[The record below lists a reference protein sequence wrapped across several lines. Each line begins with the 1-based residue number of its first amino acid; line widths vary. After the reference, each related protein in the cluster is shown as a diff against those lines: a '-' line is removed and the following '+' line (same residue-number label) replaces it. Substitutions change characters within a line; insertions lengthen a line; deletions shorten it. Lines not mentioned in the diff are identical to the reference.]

1 LTPKYSLVKFKR
13 KFQMNKNN
21 ESEGDGDSCPFCNYF
36 NEPLALD
43 TCEHFYGFVWDGQFD
58 TSEKLT
64 NLQNLWKDSIEYVEG
79 NNTHKSLISNKSLN
93 GFKEK
98 ITRYTNSDS
107 LFTDLLTN
115 ALDAKSGD
123 GWSTDGMLSGSGYN
137 VYLSEAQII
146 DKAESFLK
154 DLLNQKLVGKFN
166 E

>member
-1 LTPKYSLVKFKR
+1 MEKIDPEFV
-13 KFQMNKNN
+13 
-21 ESEGDGDSCPFCNYF
+21 GDGDSCPFCNYF
-36 NEPLALD
+36 NTPMALD

-58 TSEKLT
+58 ASRKLT
-64 NLQNLWKDSIEYVEG
+64 NLEDLWKNSIEYIEDK
-79 NNTHKSLISNKSLN
+79 NIHKSLISNKSLN
-93 GFKEK
+93 DFEKK

-115 ALDAKSGD
+115 ALDANSGE

-137 VYLSEAQII
+137 VYIAEAQKI

-166 E
+166 G

>member
-1 LTPKYSLVKFKR
+1 MEFRTLTPKYSLVEFKR

-58 TSEKLT
+58 ASEKLT
-64 NLQNLWKDSIEYVEG
+64 NLKNLWEDAIDYVEE
-79 NNTHKSLISNKSLN
+79 TLSPKSLISNKSLN
-93 GFKEK
+93 DFEK
-98 ITRYTNSDS
+98 NITHYTNSDS
-107 LFTDLLTN
+107 LFKDLLTN
-115 ALDAKSGD
+115 ALDAKSGE

-137 VYLSEAQII
+137 VYIGEAQII

-154 DLLNQKLVGKFN
+154 KNWFTKD
-166 E
+166 